1 MEFQIVFKHFTRN
14 SAKNQ
19 RYLEIPNNDV
29 NCKYYLEIPNNIWN
43 CQHYLEIP
51 NSVCCCPKLF
61 GKILFGNRARS
72 AREKKVGLFGNNII
86 WKSSWKYYFQI
97 TLFPNRYGK
106 PYLEIILFGN
116 KFENY
121 YLETVYSRVGT

>member
-1 MEFQIVFKHFTRN
+1 M
-14 SAKNQ
+14 
-19 RYLEIPNNDV
+19 
-29 NCKYYLEIPNNIWN
+29 
-43 CQHYLEIP
+43 EIP
-51 NSVCCCPKLF
+51 NSVCISARLF

-97 TLFPNRYGK
+97 TLFPNKYGK
-106 PYLEIILFGN
+106 RYLEIILFGN

-121 YLETVYSRVGT
+121 YLEIA